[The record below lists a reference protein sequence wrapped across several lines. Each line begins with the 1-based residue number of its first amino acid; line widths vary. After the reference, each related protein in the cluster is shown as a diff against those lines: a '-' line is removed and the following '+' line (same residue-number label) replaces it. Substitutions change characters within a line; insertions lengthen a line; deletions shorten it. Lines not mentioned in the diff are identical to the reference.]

1 MRLGSNESPFLSTMK
16 GGVRNHRH
24 SGESR
29 NPMGPGNGGFALDL
43 CSKLSH
49 QRLYKEPTKV
59 EVRIFALEAGLRR
72 AC

>member
-1 MRLGSNESPFLSTMK
+1 MR
-16 GGVRNHRH
+16 
-24 SGESR
+24 
-29 NPMGPGNGGFALDL
+29 PGNGGFALDL